1 VLCLPD
7 TGPAAGELQVHTTDS
22 VLTGGVSTIHSSASG
37 GPEKALQEDE
47 SRVLAADSDSDSDS
61 DSDLYLEPPLVQQ
74 PPPPPPPQGVPSAE
88 VPPTFPGTAMAIE
101 KQPSME
107 LERHAAEGGL
117 QGPCVPAEDRKV
129 SKMSS
134 KFKRPTPRPST
145 SALKK
150 QLPAQFAS
158 GGRLSAGA
166 TPGDGRQSIQS
177 DAATPV
183 FSPFTHAAMS
193 ALAGSSLGATPMEP
207 PPTAA
212 RLVAAPGSGQVTVS
226 KVEREAPAAATSTD
240 DHGGAAAAGFAAA
253 QTKATTA
260 GRCRQN

>member
-1 VLCLPD
+1 MDPCEHKDHLFNSYFPEIGC
-7 TGPAAGELQVHTTDS
+7 QVFLFSESPNMNLGIQCIFRNNGGLTRS
-22 VLTGGVSTIHSSASG
+22 VDIG
-37 GPEKALQEDE
+37 
-47 SRVLAADSDSDSDS
+47 R
-61 DSDLYLEPPLVQQ
+61 
-74 PPPPPPPQGVPSAE
+74 
-88 VPPTFPGTAMAIE
+88 
-101 KQPSME
+101 QPSME
-107 LERHAAEGGL
+107 LERHAAKGGL

-134 KFKRPTPRPST
+134 KFKRPTPRPSA

-193 ALAGSSLGATPMEP
+193 ALAGSSLGATPTEP